1 MQVFTGLSA
10 FPLTPV
16 SEIDVDESAYFDI
29 VARLDRAGVDSIGA
43 LGSTGS
49 YAYLTRE
56 QRRRLAEVAV
66 RAAGTTPV
74 LVGIGGLRTAD
85 VLRHAEDAQAAG
97 ASAVLLAPMSYQ
109 PLTED
114 EVHGLYAEVTA
125 ELSVPLAVY
134 DNPGT
139 THFTFSDELHG
150 RIAALPR
157 VASIKIPATPAD
169 PQQAR
174 DRVEQLRAR
183 IPSQVTI
190 GVSGDPAAAGGL
202 LAGCDAWY
210 SVLGGLWPEVC
221 LALTRAA
228 QRDDPDTA
236 TSISD
241 ELAPLWEL
249 FGEYGSLRVVSA
261 IAELMGLV
269 GSPNL
274 PRPLHA
280 LPGEARRRVEQV
292 VQRLAPALT
301 RV

>member
-1 MQVFTGLSA
+1 MFTGLSA

-16 SEIDVDESAYFDI
+16 SEADVDEAAFSEI
-29 VARLDRAGVDSIGA
+29 VARLGRAGVDSIGA

-66 RAAGTTPV
+66 RAAGRTPV
-74 LVGIGGLRTAD
+74 LVGVGGLRTVD
-85 VLRHAEDAQAAG
+85 VLRHTEDAQAAG

-109 PLTED
+109 PLTDD
-114 EVHGLYAEVTA
+114 EVYGLYADVTA
-125 ELSVPLAVY
+125 ALSVPLVVY

-139 THFTFSDELHG
+139 THFTFSDDLHG

-157 VASIKIPATPAD
+157 VASVKIPATPAD
-169 PQQAR
+169 PQAAR
-174 DRVEQLRAR
+174 ERVGRLRAR
-183 IPSQVTI
+183 IPSDVTI

-210 SVLGGLWPEVC
+210 SVLGGLWPQVC

-236 TSISD
+236 SSVSD
-241 ELAPLWEL
+241 DLAPLWEL

-261 IAELMGLV
+261 IAEQMGLV
-269 GSPNL
+269 GAPNL
-274 PRPLHA
+274 PRPLQG
-280 LPGEARRRVEQV
+280 LPGDARRRVEQV
-292 VQRLAPALT
+292 VARLAPVLA